1 MIQKR
6 DWEQA
11 ELQRQFCEAR
21 EGSLVCTISPS
32 TRKNPLPA
40 SGALFSCPFKEKKKK
55 SKSPNS
61 SLKVWDSLF
70 PSHSHIFLRN
80 QSVSC

>member
-40 SGALFSCPFKEKKKK
+40 SGALFSCPFKEKKKIK
-55 SKSPNS
+55 EPQLILESVGQSFY
-61 SLKVWDSLF
+61 F
-70 PSHSHIFLRN
+70 P
-80 QSVSC
+80 